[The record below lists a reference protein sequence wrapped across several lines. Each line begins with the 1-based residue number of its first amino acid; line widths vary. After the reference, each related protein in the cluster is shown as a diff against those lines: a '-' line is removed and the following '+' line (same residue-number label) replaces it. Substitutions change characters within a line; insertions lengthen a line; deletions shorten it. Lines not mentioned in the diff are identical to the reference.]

1 MAERRNSADY
11 NSADYKR
18 ADHKSADHESAD
30 RNRAATARAPRER
43 HPRSFWFDPRFAI
56 GLGLVIASV
65 VGVYAIVVGT
75 DTTVAVYAASSQLS
89 PGDHVLAS
97 DLTTARVRLGEASGN
112 YLGPSDV
119 PSAGVVVTRE
129 VAAGELVPRTAVGD
143 VSSLRVASVVVTI
156 AGQLPQSVGPGSVVD
171 VWSAE
176 EGDRS
181 VFGPPSVLVGSA
193 TVVRIAETSGLI
205 SERGKSVEVLVP
217 RDKVARVLEA
227 VANGDAVSLV
237 PVSIPVGR

>member
-11 NSADYKR
+11 KSADYNS
-18 ADHKSADHESAD
+18 AKSNSTG
-30 RNRAATARAPRER
+30 TARTSRER

-56 GLGLVIASV
+56 GIGLVIASV

-75 DTTVAVYAASSQLS
+75 DTTVAVYTASSQLS
-89 PGDHVLAS
+89 PGDRVLAS
-97 DLTTARVRLGEASGN
+97 DLSTARVRLGEASRS
-112 YLGPSDV
+112 YLTPSDV
-119 PSAGVVVTRE
+119 PSTGVVVTRE

-143 VSSLRVASVVVTI
+143 SSSLRVASVVVTI

-176 EGDRS
+176 EGERS
-181 VFGPPSVLVGSA
+181 IFGPPSVLVGSA
-193 TVVRIAETSGLI
+193 TVVRITDSSGLI
-205 SERGKSVEVLVP
+205 SQRGKSVEILVP
-217 RDKVARVLEA
+217 RDRVARVLEA
-227 VANGDAVSLV
+227 VANGDAVALV